1 MKDTSAAP
9 EVYDPLVSL
18 DAVMPIAGIGKT
30 KIYELMGQGK
40 FPKAYKPGGTS
51 SRWSLAE
58 VKRWRDEQRP
68 G

>member
-1 MKDTSAAP
+1 
-9 EVYDPLVSL
+9 
-18 DAVMPIAGIGKT
+18 
-30 KIYELMGQGK
+30 MGQGK